1 MLAALEAWEDAVQEA
16 EEWRVKLLDLEA
28 KLPDPDP
35 EDEVGRA
42 PHARSAKPP
51 CFARTRRAACLVSA
65 SLQSRGPRPA
75 GVAEALAAA

>member
-16 EEWRVKLLDLEA
+16 EEWRVKLIDLEA

-42 PHARSAKPP
+42 PPRAQREAALLRPHATRGVP
-51 CFARTRRAACLVSA
+51 CLS
-65 SLQSRGPRPA
+65 
-75 GVAEALAAA
+75 